1 MKDIHSP
8 VCARLRNM
16 AASTVCIRDNKHIT
30 IGMLS
35 CF

>member
-16 AASTVCIRDNKHIT
+16 AASTVCIRDKHIT